1 MEENSGHEMEG
12 QESRDVM
19 VVEICRAR
27 DEMVV
32 GTYKR
37 NEEVEI
43 CRARD
48 VMVVVGTCKRNE
60 EEMLCKVW
68 DVEVVLCSV
77 WDVVGEGTCRH
88 NEEEVLCRVWDV
100 VEGTYR
106 CNEEEVLC
114 RVWDVLVVGT
124 CRHNEEV
131 VNGPAVGVMGVVEIY
146 KHNEVVVTLDE
157 EVGVMG
163 VVETYRRN
171 EVVVTWDKE
180 VEIYSEVMELGI
192 LLEEVVTY
200 NGIGVE
206 DNVPRVVETCNDT
219 MVDVVGALEVVVTC
233 NGRVA
238 DMGAWEVMVIRS
250 GLVDDMGALV
260 VEEMHTCKI
269 LIFGGFCC
277 CRIGKL
283 WGLLPPVRKQILGAL
298 CRRWRCQSLGLSAV
312 AKGRR
317 GRGERF
323 EKCQEREGTWV
334 VGERKEISDRE
345 DTGGRERR
353 RKKEGRRLG
362 LERGRKEPHLRERK
376 ENRRLESENER
387 KKWKERV
394 KKKVL

>member
-88 NEEEVLCRVWDV
+88 NE
-100 VEGTYR
+100 
-106 CNEEEVLC
+106 
-114 RVWDVLVVGT
+114 
-124 CRHNEEV
+124 
-131 VNGPAVGVMGVVEIY
+131 
-146 KHNEVVVTLDE
+146 E

-260 VEEMHTCKI
+260 VEEMHTCK
-269 LIFGGFCC
+269 
-277 CRIGKL
+277 
-283 WGLLPPVRKQILGAL
+283 
-298 CRRWRCQSLGLSAV
+298 
-312 AKGRR
+312 
-317 GRGERF
+317 
-323 EKCQEREGTWV
+323 
-334 VGERKEISDRE
+334 VGM
-345 DTGGRERR
+345 
-353 RKKEGRRLG
+353 
-362 LERGRKEPHLRERK
+362 
-376 ENRRLESENER
+376 
-387 KKWKERV
+387 
-394 KKKVL
+394 